1 ALARSA
7 MSELAAVIARARQPG
22 EMSNRRR
29 FTVARNRAIQ
39 KLREFA
45 LADPHDYVLEL
56 IQAAVA
62 NGAAYVDLDI
72 DERSCTLSYIGGGL
86 HEHEL
91 SQLFDFLFASK
102 DRRDTAHVR
111 SLALG
116 INAALRFA
124 PARVIIE
131 SGDGS
136 TRSTRM
142 EVRPGEDRVEVGR
155 PTRPITGT
163 YIRIEG
169 MNRGALGRAWSRWAR
184 PTRPPEL
191 GRIETRCLSLPIPMV
206 LCGEMFSSYGGQRI
220 PRLPNYKRSLTFDE
234 GDLYGT
240 LGYGSRWGP
249 AQVEL
254 FTYGVFVQAKSE
266 FRVPEG
272 SGISRQEISS
282 LGA

>member
-1 ALARSA
+1 EPRPCDLGAGTRAHRARSRRAAGGRGARARVSCACGGIRAGAFRAKRPALARSA

-111 SLALG
+111 SLAL
-116 INAALRFA
+116 
-124 PARVIIE
+124 
-131 SGDGS
+131 
-136 TRSTRM
+136 
-142 EVRPGEDRVEVGR
+142 
-155 PTRPITGT
+155 
-163 YIRIEG
+163 
-169 MNRGALGRAWSRWAR
+169 
-184 PTRPPEL
+184 
-191 GRIETRCLSLPIPMV
+191 
-206 LCGEMFSSYGGQRI
+206 
-220 PRLPNYKRSLTFDE
+220 
-234 GDLYGT
+234 
-240 LGYGSRWGP
+240 
-249 AQVEL
+249 
-254 FTYGVFVQAKSE
+254 
-266 FRVPEG
+266 
-272 SGISRQEISS
+272 
-282 LGA
+282 